1 MRIAIGLF
9 AFIEVYTIGKRYRV
23 NAGPI
28 NYANVKHALNAEA
41 GKAV

>member
-1 MRIAIGLF
+1 M
-9 AFIEVYTIGKRYRV
+9 EVYLNSLSRERW
-23 NAGPI
+23 PI